1 MPLSKK
7 EKVMMINNLSAA
19 NKQKI
24 IAAILNAQQSGQGLS
39 GEGFWSSLGQG
50 LKDIVIALGPTLI
63 KEVLVPIVKKK
74 VGFGVSLAG
83 GSPKLAGGAPNLA
96 GKRGRGRPSKAS
108 LMEM

>member
-1 MPLSKK
+1 MSLTKK
-7 EKVMMINNLSAA
+7 EKIMMINNLSDS
-19 NKQKI
+19 NKKKI
-24 IAAILNAQQSGQGLS
+24 IAAILKAQTGIDAGDMSGS
-39 GEGFWSSLGQG
+39 GFWSSLGQG

-63 KEVLVPIVKKK
+63 KEVLVPVVKKK

-83 GSPKLAGGAPNLA
+83 GGPNLA

>member
-1 MPLSKK
+1 MDLSP
-7 EKVMMINNLSAA
+7 A
-19 NKQKI
+19 NKKKI
-24 IAAILNAQQSGQGLS
+24 IDAINKAEQSGQGLS

-83 GSPKLAGGAPNLA
+83 GGPTLA

>member
-7 EKVMMINNLSAA
+7 EKVMMINNLSPA
-19 NKQKI
+19 NKKKI
-24 IAAILNAQQSGQGLS
+24 IAAIMKAEQSGQGLK

-83 GSPKLAGGAPNLA
+83 GAPNLA